1 MVPFSKGTGRGLG
14 KSVVSLAAITDPALA
29 LAFLQALEDP
39 QRYEGALEDLAN
51 RTKRVRQRQLEGKGS
66 PEKPPA
72 GKTQTSAGR
81 AGWSS

>member
-1 MVPFSKGTGRGLG
+1 MR
-14 KSVVSLAAITDPALA
+14 
-29 LAFLQALEDP
+29 
-39 QRYEGALEDLAN
+39 GALEDLAN
-51 RTKRVRQRQLEGKGS
+51 RTKQVRQRQLEGKGS